1 MRPACK
7 KRGRPRSMGAGG
19 RAPRY
24 DERRTARATTKQK
37 APTWSD
43 ASARAVFEEL
53 QEECKLE
60 GQGITECTRLLLLG
74 ELSDRALLMR
84 FDRRVTPAE
93 RAVARSILDFHRT
106 KLQKGLQD
114 GTSTEAQAVRSF
126 LRPLRDRNGKR
137 TKAEELTIEPAI
149 EGPSSFAEWVS
160 NEPESERQR
169 DIGRSQ
175 RILDGI
181 AAWPL
186 GWLKERGVI
195 CYERAAARIA
205 AERGG
210 RPDEAFMRSIVK
222 TQELPTATAN
232 ASDHYVIVEPGV
244 EPRFM
249 TVEEVARSM
258 GLEDGSPL
266 LDMLTSDAWLSKNQA
281 VSCLGRAVHVGVA
294 RRIVHALIQRGIL
307 PEEGIKYASAY
318 SGIDTFAAAV
328 EEETGGGWEYTHAS
342 EWDDTVR
349 KALHA
354 AWSSR
359 GLTLAMCY
367 KDATSQGAVTAPTAD
382 LWVCTPECGN
392 YSKRNHKRS
401 AQTQHDALS
410 GIWDSLEY
418 VRLRRPK
425 VVVVENVTEAS
436 VTGPLTGL
444 LSRLKG
450 YTLAEEEL
458 DPRDVAHAP
467 TARTRHFWVLTRA
480 D

>member
-1 MRPACK
+1 
-7 KRGRPRSMGAGG
+7 MGAGG

-24 DERRTARATTKQK
+24 DERRASRAVTKQC
-37 APTWSD
+37 APNWSD
-43 ASARAVFEEL
+43 AGARAVYEEL
-53 QEECKLE
+53 HEECRLE
-60 GQGITECTRLLLLG
+60 GKGITECTRALLLG
-74 ELSDRALLMR
+74 ELNDRALFVR
-84 FDRRVTPAE
+84 IDRRVTPAE
-93 RAVARSILDFHRT
+93 REVARSVLDFHRQ
-106 KLQKGLQD
+106 KLQAGLQD
-114 GTSTEAQAVRSF
+114 GTATANQAVRSF
-126 LRPLRDRNGKR
+126 LRPLGDRNGKR
-137 TKAEELTIEPAI
+137 TKAEELTVEPAD
-149 EGPSSFAEWVS
+149 EGPSSFTEWVS

-186 GWLKERGVI
+186 GWLTERGVI

-205 AERGG
+205 AERKG

-232 ASDHYVIVEPGV
+232 ASDHYVIVEPGAA
-244 EPRFM
+244 PRFM

-266 LDMLTSDAWLSKNQA
+266 LEMLVADAWLSTNQA

-294 RRIVHALIQRGIL
+294 RRIFHALTHKGIL
-307 PEEGIKYASAY
+307 PSTGLKYASAY

-328 EEETGGGWEYTHAS
+328 DVETGGQWDYTHAS

-349 KALHA
+349 KALQA

-359 GLTLAMCY
+359 GLTSAMCY
-367 KDATSQGAVTAPTAD
+367 KDATGQGAVTAPTAD
-382 LWVCTPECGN
+382 LWVCTPDCGN
-392 YSKRNHKRS
+392 YSKRNRKRD

-425 VVVVENVTEAS
+425 AVVVENVCEAS

-458 DPRDVAHAP
+458 DPREVAHAP
-467 TARTRHFWVLTRA
+467 TARMRHFWVLTRV